1 MVPTTTE
8 KSQKPTEQ
16 ETEKDSAAAKATLLD
31 LFRPK
36 KILWRTICMFYNW
49 MVMIILHTYN
59 NFDKGQIISKANY
72 GILNS
77 SKKRTN
83 KFDFTTMIPQ
93 VVLFSFGFW
102 RKLKP
107 PKTHLEI
114 N

>member
-49 MVMIILHTYN
+49 MVMIILHTYH
-59 NFDKGQIISKANY
+59 NFDSKVTSVLL
-72 GILNS
+72 GSKSVREKLNS
-77 SKKRTN
+77 
-83 KFDFTTMIPQ
+83 D
-93 VVLFSFGFW
+93 
-102 RKLKP
+102 
-107 PKTHLEI
+107 
-114 N
+114 

>member
-49 MVMIILHTYN
+49 MVIIILHYTYH
-59 NFDKGQIISKANY
+59 NFDSKVTS
-72 GILNS
+72 IL
-77 SKKRTN
+77 
-83 KFDFTTMIPQ
+83 
-93 VVLFSFGFW
+93 LG
-102 RKLKP
+102 LK
-107 PKTHLEI
+107 I
-114 N
+114 V